1 MNKLKY
7 RFSCKTLSTGSTTSI
22 TAYGSNGLPATP
34 NSISIIG
41 YFKSNIEKVNHPFL
55 VKYLDCYRNKD
66 ETITFVCEHFEHR
79 PDAFQTD
86 QCDRLVRC
94 LLDALHYIHFD
105 LNTVHGFICPQ
116 AVLLDGDQFKL
127 VDWPF
132 NHVTLFGKLL
142 DVQTFLPKNLQ
153 FLSPERIIDFNRKP
167 TQKADVWS
175 LALTILYLID
185 DSIRLPKN
193 PADFLLC
200 RTAKDVLRL
209 LNPKKLS
216 ADYEQFFGLALEPLV
231 ENRSSTDALIRHLR
245 EKGLFKEESA
255 LPAGGNLNGTNC
267 SSNASDKLND
277 SNTSNGSKPPN
288 DSDRENDLEYL
299 DGITSD
305 EIYFFWKLSKG
316 NRKIKDKN
324 NFKPSICSL
333 PKLVKLNN
341 STSSAGSDE
350 SSGRNLNSPLVV
362 GNSSSS
368 NSTSILNNNN
378 ILNDKQIA
386 FLPDNQHILDLDDLV
401 QRFNSLNKKIFY
413 PVLFTKTNDQLLTDS
428 QALQDAGDESILS
441 LPLVIKENDFGYQC
455 QRTFLFKRL
464 VNEQPFTSERL
475 REEAAIDISPYF
487 RAQIWACVLSV
498 SHRDLYLYR
507 RIAKETNINTDR
519 QISVDIPR
527 CHQYNELLSSP
538 SGHVKLKKILKAWL
552 KHNES
557 IYVYWQGNYYSTTI
571 RLAYW

>member
-1 MNKLKY
+1 MNKLKH
-7 RFSCKTLSTGSTTSI
+7 RFSCKTLGTGSTTSI

-41 YFKSNIEKVNHPFL
+41 YFKSSIEKVNHRFL

-66 ETITFVCEHFEHR
+66 ETITFVCEHFEPV
-79 PDAFQTD
+79 PDALKP
-86 QCDRLVRC
+86 DRCASLVRC
-94 LLDALHYIHFD
+94 LVDALHYLHFE

-116 AVLLDGDQFKL
+116 TVLRDEADDDAFKL
-127 VDWPF
+127 GDWPF
-132 NHVTLFGKLL
+132 NHVTQFGKLL

-153 FLSPERIIDFNRKP
+153 FLSPERIIDFNRRP
-167 TQKADVWS
+167 TQKSDVWS

-185 DSIRLPKN
+185 DAIRLPKN

-200 RTAKDVLRL
+200 KTAKDVLRL
-209 LNPKKLS
+209 LNPKNLP
-216 ADYEQFFGLALEPLV
+216 ADYEQFFHLALEPLV
-231 ENRSSTDALIRHLR
+231 ENRSSTDALIKHLK
-245 EKGLFKEESA
+245 EKGLFGEDVAASS
-255 LPAGGNLNGTNC
+255 NC
-267 SSNASDKLND
+267 SNAPKV
-277 SNTSNGSKPPN
+277 
-288 DSDRENDLEYL
+288 NDL
-299 DGITSD
+299 DSITSD

-316 NRKIKDKN
+316 NRKIKDKTD
-324 NFKPSICSL
+324 FKPSICIL

-341 STSSAGSDE
+341 SSGCGGSE
-350 SSGRNLNSPLVV
+350 EASNRNLIANSV
-362 GNSSSS
+362 GTNDIS
-368 NSTSILNNNN
+368 
-378 ILNDKQIA
+378 DKQIA
-386 FLPDNQHILDLDDLV
+386 FLPDDQHILDLDDLL

-413 PVLFTKTNDQLLTDS
+413 PVLFTKTNDQLLTDNNY
-428 QALQDAGDESILS
+428 QALQDAAGVESIPG
-441 LPLVIKENDFGYQC
+441 LPLIIKENDFVYQC

-475 REEAAIDISPYF
+475 REEATIDISPYF
-487 RAQIWACVLSV
+487 RAQIWASVLSI
-498 SHRDLYLYR
+498 SHRELYLYR

-557 IYVYWQGNYYSTTI
+557 IYVYWQGNMSPLKRRPFKKFLRLTLSFSISNRSGFASGTI
-571 RLAYW
+571 YHAEFRQRSNGVRLI

>member
-1 MNKLKY
+1 MNSKLKY

-41 YFKSNIEKVNHPFL
+41 YFKSNIEKVNNRFL

-66 ETITFVCEHFEHR
+66 ETITFVCEHFEQKA
-79 PDAFQTD
+79 DAFGP
-86 QCDRLVRC
+86 DRCGKLVRC
-94 LLDALHYIHFD
+94 LLDALHYLHFE

-116 AVLLDGDQFKL
+116 TVLPDKQDRTFKL
-127 VDWPF
+127 GDWPF
-132 NHVTLFGKLL
+132 NHVTQFGKLL

-167 TQKADVWS
+167 TQKSDVWS
-175 LALTILYLID
+175 LALAILYLID

-200 RTAKDVLRL
+200 KTAKDVLRL
-209 LNPKKLS
+209 LNPKKLP
-216 ADYEQFFGLALEPLV
+216 ADYEQFLGLALEPLV
-231 ENRSSTDALIRHLR
+231 ENRSSTDALIKHLK
-245 EKGLFKEESA
+245 EKGLLEEEIA
-255 LPAGGNLNGTNC
+255 VGANLD
-267 SSNASDKLND
+267 SSDTPSD
-277 SNTSNGSKPPN
+277 
-288 DSDRENDLEYL
+288 L

-316 NRKIKDKN
+316 NRKIKDKT

-341 STSSAGSDE
+341 SSNFVGSDE
-350 SSGRNLNSPLVV
+350 SSGRQPA
-362 GNSSSS
+362 
-368 NSTSILNNNN
+368 NSTVGTIS
-378 ILNDKQIA
+378 DKQIA
-386 FLPDNQHILDLDDLV
+386 FLPDDQHILDLDDLLH
-401 QRFNSLNKKIFY
+401 RFNSLNKKIFY
-413 PVLFTKTNDQLLTDS
+413 PVLFTKTNDQLLTDNNYKV
-428 QALQDAGDESILS
+428 LQDASGDESILS
-441 LPLVIKENDFGYQC
+441 LPLIIKENDFVYQC

-487 RAQIWACVLSV
+487 RAQIWASVLCV

-557 IYVYWQGNYYSTTI
+557 IYVYWQGN
-571 RLAYW
+571 

>member
-41 YFKSNIEKVNHPFL
+41 YFKSNIEKVNNRFL

-66 ETITFVCEHFEHR
+66 ETITFVCEHFEHQA
-79 PDAFQTD
+79 DAFKAD

-94 LLDALHYIHFD
+94 LLDALHYIHFE

-116 AVLLDGDQFKL
+116 AVLQDEHQDAFKL
-127 VDWPF
+127 ADWPF

-167 TQKADVWS
+167 TQKSDVWS

-209 LNPKKLS
+209 LNPKKLP
-216 ADYEQFFGLALEPLV
+216 AYYEQFFSLALEPLV
-231 ENRSSTDALIRHLR
+231 ENRSSTDALIQYLR
-245 EKGLFKEESA
+245 KQGLFKEESA
-255 LPAGGNLNGTNC
+255 FP
-267 SSNASDKLND
+267 SSVN
-277 SNTSNGSKPPN
+277 SNGNGLNTPN
-288 DSDRENDLEYL
+288 GFDKQNDL

-324 NFKPSICSL
+324 NFKPSICGL

-341 STSSAGSDE
+341 SSSFAGSEE
-350 SSGRNLNSPLVV
+350 SSGRNPI
-362 GNSSSS
+362 NSSPATS
-368 NSTSILNNNN
+368 NCSNNS

-401 QRFNSLNKKIFY
+401 QRFNSLNRKIFY

-428 QALQDAGDESILS
+428 NYQALQDAIGDESILG

-475 REEAAIDISPYF
+475 KEEAAIDISPYF
-487 RAQIWACVLSV
+487 RAQIWASVLSI

-557 IYVYWQGNYYSTTI
+557 IYVYWQGK
-571 RLAYW
+571 LF